1 MDQED
6 FLKDKAESA
15 AEKLSSGVDVENRGD
30 KTVEV
35 DKRNEFDEK
44 LEKDIETDE
53 AVWSS
58 EEVEYLAHNRHKMS
72 NDELKE
78 FLNRNSDFHEGDF
91 ERFSRSEK
99 EFVMRHFPA
108 KDVEE
113 IAEQIDR
120 SEEEVEK
127 KIEMLGLANKLE

>member
-1 MDQED
+1 MSSED
-6 FLKDKAESA
+6 FLKEKAESA
-15 AEKLSSGVDVENRGD
+15 AEKLSTGVDVESDG
-30 KTVEV
+30 KETVKI

-58 EEVEYLAHNRHKMS
+58 EEVEYLANNRHKMS
-72 NDELKE
+72 NEELKE
-78 FLNRNSDFHEGDF
+78 FMNRNSEFHEGEF

-99 EFVMRHFPA
+99 EYVMRHFPA
-108 KDVEE
+108 KNVED

-120 SEEEVEK
+120 TEEEVEK